1 MFIFD
6 KKIIALGLMLTSS
19 VAWAQSTNVPLFAD
33 DEDIFDEED
42 HYFQEPTPKK
52 QATNQQKQI
61 ALKQEKTPSQQ
72 QTPQKEVSS
81 SAPNLG
87 RNAIPLDSLRLT
99 PNPLPDISIDLTNK
113 KETEQVVEP
122 KKEPTP
128 VYITNQTP
136 NVVNPNTEKIAKH
149 LIQPQDVRG
158 FELDHFYLGMTP
170 AEIRQIA
177 LENGYKITKSKKE
190 LPLFLTTR
198 YEQECRLEGFYLP
211 ADIRACIREKG
222 LTDKTVF
229 LKDMT
234 LVRGKNESL
243 YFEFTSPATGNQAWR
258 ITYLN
263 KGDNSLNFNQVNTV
277 KKLNRRDAF
286 ISAVLDKFGNPD
298 DAKNYIWGDK
308 DDAFMQIAVY
318 GTAYDARIT
327 LTDMALSDED
337 YFEAKEWLAENPS
350 PENFHI

>member
-1 MFIFD
+1 MLNFFEKIF
-6 KKIIALGLMLTSS
+6 ALGLMWTSS
-19 VAWAQSTNVPLFAD
+19 VVWAQSANIPLFAD
-33 DEDIFDEED
+33 DEDIFQPDD
-42 HYFQEPTPKK
+42 HYFQESVMEKQKK
-52 QATNQQKQI
+52 E
-61 ALKQEKTPSQQ
+61 EKREAKEIDPSI
-72 QTPQKEVSS
+72 
-81 SAPNLG
+81 PNLG
-87 RNAIPLDSLRLT
+87 RNSIPLDSLRF
-99 PNPLPDISIDLTNK
+99 PLPNVSIDLTNK
-113 KETEQVVEP
+113 REEKKVVEP

-128 VYITNQTP
+128 IRVTGELQNLK
-136 NVVNPNTEKIAKH
+136 VNKPTEGIMH
-149 LIQPQDVRG
+149 SQDARD

-170 AEIRQIA
+170 IEIGKIA
-177 LENGYKITKSKKE
+177 LENGYKIAKSKKE

-211 ADIRACIREKG
+211 ADIRSCIREKS
-222 LTDKTVF
+222 LTNHTVF

-234 LVRGKNESL
+234 LTKGKNESL

-263 KGDNSLNFNQVNTV
+263 KGDNSLNFDQVNTA
-277 KKLNRRDAF
+277 KKLSRRDAF

-298 DAKNYIWGDK
+298 DAKNYIWGNP

-327 LTDMALSDED
+327 LTDMLLSDED

-350 PENFHI
+350 PENFSF